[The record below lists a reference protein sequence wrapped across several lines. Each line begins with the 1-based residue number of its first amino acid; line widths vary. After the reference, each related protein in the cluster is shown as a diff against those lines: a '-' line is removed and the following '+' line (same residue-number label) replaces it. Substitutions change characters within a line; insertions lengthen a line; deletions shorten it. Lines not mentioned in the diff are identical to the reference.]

1 MLREVILDTLI
12 DSARLL
18 PFLFVAY
25 LAIELL
31 EHYAG
36 DRTDRLMQRA
46 GRYGPVVGALVG
58 RSPVRVFDGGGEFIR
73 WRRCLLGDAPRRIP
87 LHVGRDAAGYDLPAG
102 AGGADFENPWL

>member
-46 GRYGPVVGALVG
+46 GRYGPGRGAG
-58 RSPVRVFDGGGEFIR
+58 RRRSPVRVFDGGGEFIR

>member
-1 MLREVILDTLI
+1 MLREVILDTLL

-46 GRYGPVVGALVG
+46 GGTARSLGALVG
-58 RSPVRVFDGGGEFIR
+58 VVPQCGFGR
-73 WRRCLLGDAPRRIP
+73 WRRIYTLVVLSPWGRSSPSSSPRRTRCCR
-87 LHVGRDAAGYDLPAG
+87 L
-102 AGGADFENPWL
+102 